1 MKNKKLWIT
10 AILLSG
16 MLALPVQAAVISP
29 GSKKKYG
36 DKDGRFTENR
46 RRYGRVRGSSACLC
60 IGIGSRFCRPETERE
75 GGMKKLRWFA
85 ITLFLLSV
93 VLYALDQNQIRR
105 KTDQTIPKISM
116 DQDEIQVS
124 VKDPEKVWK
133 KGITAYDEKDGDITD
148 SLVIESVSTFLEK
161 GRRLVSY
168 AAFDRDGHVAKAS
181 RQLIY
186 TDYHSPKISCAKP
199 FSFPVGTQDILDS
212 VYATDCIDGDISN
225 KVEITGDSVF
235 FLNIAGEY
243 EIWLQVTNSCGDMVT
258 VPVTLEM
265 VDYRQQTE
273 RTKRAEAEKQMERT
287 NLTEKATEE
296 TGQKETEGAEN
307 GTKAG

>member
-1 MKNKKLWIT
+1 MKTLQ
-10 AILLSG
+10 ILMSTYNG
-16 MLALPVQAAVISP
+16 V
-29 GSKKKYG
+29 KY
-36 DKDGRFTENR
+36 
-46 RRYGRVRGSSACLC
+46 
-60 IGIGSRFCRPETERE
+60 IRE
-75 GGMKKLRWFA
+75 QLDS
-85 ITLFLLSV
+85 L
-93 VLYALDQNQIRR
+93 LDQ
-105 KTDQTIPKISM
+105 DC
-116 DQDEIQVS
+116 
-124 VKDPEKVWK
+124 EKF
-133 KGITAYDEKDGDITD
+133 G
-148 SLVIESVSTFLEK
+148 
-161 GRRLVSY
+161 
-168 AAFDRDGHVAKAS
+168 KAS
-181 RQLIY
+181 FRILIR
-186 TDYHSPKISCAKP
+186 DDGSGD
-199 FSFPVGTQDILDS
+199 GTQDILDS

-273 RTKRAEAEKQMERT
+273 MTKRAEAAKQTERT

>member
-1 MKNKKLWIT
+1 
-10 AILLSG
+10 
-16 MLALPVQAAVISP
+16 
-29 GSKKKYG
+29 
-36 DKDGRFTENR
+36 
-46 RRYGRVRGSSACLC
+46 
-60 IGIGSRFCRPETERE
+60 
-75 GGMKKLRWFA
+75 MKKLRWFA

-161 GRRLVSY
+161 GRRLISY
-168 AAFDRDGHVAKAS
+168 AAFDRDGHVAK
-181 RQLIY
+181 
-186 TDYHSPKISCAKP
+186 P
-199 FSFPVGTQDILDS
+199 FSLPVGTQDILDS

-243 EIWLQVTNSCGDMVT
+243 EIWLQVTNICGDMVT

-273 RTKRAEAEKQMERT
+273 RTKRAEAEKQTERT
-287 NLTEKATEE
+287 NLTEE

>member
-1 MKNKKLWIT
+1 
-10 AILLSG
+10 
-16 MLALPVQAAVISP
+16 
-29 GSKKKYG
+29 
-36 DKDGRFTENR
+36 
-46 RRYGRVRGSSACLC
+46 
-60 IGIGSRFCRPETERE
+60 
-75 GGMKKLRWFA
+75 MKKLRWFA

-93 VLYALDQNQIRR
+93 AVYALNQNQIRR

-273 RTKRAEAEKQMERT
+273 RTKRAEAAKQTERT
-287 NLTEKATEE
+287 NLTEKATEK

>member
-1 MKNKKLWIT
+1 M
-10 AILLSG
+10 
-16 MLALPVQAAVISP
+16 
-29 GSKKKYG
+29 
-36 DKDGRFTENR
+36 
-46 RRYGRVRGSSACLC
+46 
-60 IGIGSRFCRPETERE
+60 
-75 GGMKKLRWFA
+75 
-85 ITLFLLSV
+85 
-93 VLYALDQNQIRR
+93 
-105 KTDQTIPKISM
+105 
-116 DQDEIQVS
+116 
-124 VKDPEKVWK
+124 
-133 KGITAYDEKDGDITD
+133 
-148 SLVIESVSTFLEK
+148 IESVSTFLEK

-199 FSFPVGTQDILDS
+199 FSFPVGTQDILDN

-273 RTKRAEAEKQMERT
+273 RT

>member
-1 MKNKKLWIT
+1 
-10 AILLSG
+10 
-16 MLALPVQAAVISP
+16 
-29 GSKKKYG
+29 
-36 DKDGRFTENR
+36 
-46 RRYGRVRGSSACLC
+46 
-60 IGIGSRFCRPETERE
+60 
-75 GGMKKLRWFA
+75 MKKLRWFA

-93 VLYALDQNQIRR
+93 AVYALNQNQIRR

-212 VYATDCIDGDISN
+212 VYATDCI
-225 KVEITGDSVF
+225 
-235 FLNIAGEY
+235 AGEY

-273 RTKRAEAEKQMERT
+273 RTKRAEAAKQTERT

>member
-1 MKNKKLWIT
+1 M
-10 AILLSG
+10 
-16 MLALPVQAAVISP
+16 
-29 GSKKKYG
+29 
-36 DKDGRFTENR
+36 
-46 RRYGRVRGSSACLC
+46 
-60 IGIGSRFCRPETERE
+60 
-75 GGMKKLRWFA
+75 
-85 ITLFLLSV
+85 V
-93 VLYALDQNQIRR
+93 VYALDQNQIRR

-199 FSFPVGTQDILDS
+199 FSFPVGTQNILDS

-273 RTKRAEAEKQMERT
+273 GT

>member
-1 MKNKKLWIT
+1 
-10 AILLSG
+10 
-16 MLALPVQAAVISP
+16 
-29 GSKKKYG
+29 
-36 DKDGRFTENR
+36 
-46 RRYGRVRGSSACLC
+46 
-60 IGIGSRFCRPETERE
+60 
-75 GGMKKLRWFA
+75 MKKLRWFA
-85 ITLFLLSV
+85 IALFLLSAAV
-93 VLYALDQNQIRR
+93 YVLDQNQIRR

-116 DQDEIQVS
+116 DQDVIRVS
-124 VKDPEKVWK
+124 VKDPEEVWK

-168 AAFDRDGHVAKAS
+168 AAFDQDGHVAKAS

-186 TDYHSPKISCAKP
+186 TDYYSPRISYVKP
-199 FSFPVGTQDILDS
+199 FSFPVGTQDILES

-243 EIWLQVTNSCGDMVT
+243 EIRLQVTNSCGDMVT

-273 RTKRAEAEKQMERT
+273 RTKRAEAAKQTEVT
-287 NLTEKATEE
+287 DLAETEKAAEE
-296 TGQKETEGAEN
+296 TKQKETEGAED

>member
-1 MKNKKLWIT
+1 
-10 AILLSG
+10 
-16 MLALPVQAAVISP
+16 
-29 GSKKKYG
+29 
-36 DKDGRFTENR
+36 
-46 RRYGRVRGSSACLC
+46 
-60 IGIGSRFCRPETERE
+60 
-75 GGMKKLRWFA
+75 MKKLRWFA

-199 FSFPVGTQDILDS
+199 FSFPRCYQQGGSLLHCPSTLTGLWPA
-212 VYATDCIDGDISN
+212 VYFC
-225 KVEITGDSVF
+225 
-235 FLNIAGEY
+235 
-243 EIWLQVTNSCGDMVT
+243 CT
-258 VPVTLEM
+258 VPGVASAGRYPASCPVKPGLSSSDTFRFASRDHLS
-265 VDYRQQTE
+265 YSQT
-273 RTKRAEAEKQMERT
+273 
-287 NLTEKATEE
+287 
-296 TGQKETEGAEN
+296 
-307 GTKAG
+307 

>member
-1 MKNKKLWIT
+1 M
-10 AILLSG
+10 
-16 MLALPVQAAVISP
+16 
-29 GSKKKYG
+29 
-36 DKDGRFTENR
+36 
-46 RRYGRVRGSSACLC
+46 
-60 IGIGSRFCRPETERE
+60 
-75 GGMKKLRWFA
+75 
-85 ITLFLLSV
+85 
-93 VLYALDQNQIRR
+93 
-105 KTDQTIPKISM
+105 
-116 DQDEIQVS
+116 
-124 VKDPEKVWK
+124 
-133 KGITAYDEKDGDITD
+133 
-148 SLVIESVSTFLEK
+148 IESVSTFLEK

-243 EIWLQVTNSCGDMVT
+243 EIRLQVTNSCGDMVT
-258 VPVTLEM
+258 VPVMLEM

-273 RTKRAEAEKQMERT
+273 RRKRAEATKQADLTE
-287 NLTEKATEE
+287 TEKATEE

>member
-1 MKNKKLWIT
+1 
-10 AILLSG
+10 
-16 MLALPVQAAVISP
+16 
-29 GSKKKYG
+29 
-36 DKDGRFTENR
+36 
-46 RRYGRVRGSSACLC
+46 
-60 IGIGSRFCRPETERE
+60 
-75 GGMKKLRWFA
+75 MKKLRWFA

-181 RQLIY
+181 TRTIIRRKSPVQSHFLSRSGHRIFWIVSMRQ
-186 TDYHSPKISCAKP
+186 TASTEISQIRWRSRGIRC
-199 FSFPVGTQDILDS
+199 FS
-212 VYATDCIDGDISN
+212 
-225 KVEITGDSVF
+225 
-235 FLNIAGEY
+235 
-243 EIWLQVTNSCGDMVT
+243 
-258 VPVTLEM
+258 
-265 VDYRQQTE
+265 
-273 RTKRAEAEKQMERT
+273 
-287 NLTEKATEE
+287 
-296 TGQKETEGAEN
+296 
-307 GTKAG
+307 

>member
-1 MKNKKLWIT
+1 MNPKQEK
-10 AILLSG
+10 
-16 MLALPVQAAVISP
+16 
-29 GSKKKYG
+29 
-36 DKDGRFTENR
+36 RFW
-46 RRYGRVRGSSACLC
+46 SADQKRFVYSLRLC
-60 IGIGSRFCRPETERE
+60 ISR
-75 GGMKKLRWFA
+75 A
-85 ITLFLLSV
+85 LL
-93 VLYALDQNQIRR
+93 
-105 KTDQTIPKISM
+105 T
-116 DQDEIQVS
+116 
-124 VKDPEKVWK
+124 
-133 KGITAYDEKDGDITD
+133 
-148 SLVIESVSTFLEK
+148 
-161 GRRLVSY
+161 
-168 AAFDRDGHVAKAS
+168 
-181 RQLIY
+181 
-186 TDYHSPKISCAKP
+186 

-273 RTKRAEAEKQMERT
+273 RTKRAEAAKQTERT

>member
-1 MKNKKLWIT
+1 
-10 AILLSG
+10 
-16 MLALPVQAAVISP
+16 
-29 GSKKKYG
+29 
-36 DKDGRFTENR
+36 
-46 RRYGRVRGSSACLC
+46 
-60 IGIGSRFCRPETERE
+60 
-75 GGMKKLRWFA
+75 MKKLRWFA

-93 VLYALDQNQIRR
+93 AVYALNQNQIRR

-273 RTKRAEAEKQMERT
+273 RTKRAEAAKQTERT

-307 GTKAG
+307 GTKAGGVQDGWSGQGTVVYGSDGCSAAVAGDFLFCRFGSIACGSCDAVALSAILHFPGDTLCDKKGTSE

>member
-1 MKNKKLWIT
+1 
-10 AILLSG
+10 
-16 MLALPVQAAVISP
+16 
-29 GSKKKYG
+29 
-36 DKDGRFTENR
+36 
-46 RRYGRVRGSSACLC
+46 
-60 IGIGSRFCRPETERE
+60 
-75 GGMKKLRWFA
+75 MKKLRWFA

-93 VLYALDQNQIRR
+93 AVYALDQNQIRR

-116 DQDEIQVS
+116 DQNEIQVS

-243 EIWLQVTNSCGDMVT
+243 EIWLQDKACRSSKTDGKDQSDRKSDRRN
-258 VPVTLEM
+258 
-265 VDYRQQTE
+265 
-273 RTKRAEAEKQMERT
+273 RAERDGRSRKWNKGGVSTGWMEW
-287 NLTEKATEE
+287 
-296 TGQKETEGAEN
+296 TGHCRIRF
-307 GTKAG
+307 

>member
-1 MKNKKLWIT
+1 MVAGISNFVV
-10 AILLSG
+10 LSKT
-16 MLALPVQAAVISP
+16 LFADVFYSDDPVSDTDQPKYVDQSAV
-29 GSKKKYG
+29 GY
-36 DKDGRFTENR
+36 
-46 RRYGRVRGSSACLC
+46 YGR
-60 IGIGSRFCRPETERE
+60 
-75 GGMKKLRWFA
+75 
-85 ITLFLLSV
+85 
-93 VLYALDQNQIRR
+93 
-105 KTDQTIPKISM
+105 
-116 DQDEIQVS
+116 
-124 VKDPEKVWK
+124 
-133 KGITAYDEKDGDITD
+133 
-148 SLVIESVSTFLEK
+148 LVDLAHG
-161 GRRLVSY
+161 GRRH
-168 AAFDRDGHVAKAS
+168 GHVAKAS

>member
-1 MKNKKLWIT
+1 
-10 AILLSG
+10 
-16 MLALPVQAAVISP
+16 
-29 GSKKKYG
+29 
-36 DKDGRFTENR
+36 
-46 RRYGRVRGSSACLC
+46 
-60 IGIGSRFCRPETERE
+60 
-75 GGMKKLRWFA
+75 MKKLRWFA

-168 AAFDRDGHVAKAS
+168 AAFDRVVFFNDTATTE
-181 RQLIY
+181 IY

-273 RTKRAEAEKQMERT
+273 RTKRAEAEKQTERT
-287 NLTEKATEE
+287 NLTEE

>member
-1 MKNKKLWIT
+1 
-10 AILLSG
+10 
-16 MLALPVQAAVISP
+16 
-29 GSKKKYG
+29 
-36 DKDGRFTENR
+36 
-46 RRYGRVRGSSACLC
+46 
-60 IGIGSRFCRPETERE
+60 
-75 GGMKKLRWFA
+75 MKKLIIFDLDG
-85 ITLFLLSV
+85 TLLNTIADLAHSTNYALNKLGYPTHDVEKYNFMVGNGINKLFERALPEGEKTEENVLRVRKEFIPYYDIHNADDSRPYPGISALLSY
-93 VLYALDQNQIRR
+93 LQSAGIQIAVASN
-105 KTDQTIPKISM
+105 KY
-116 DQDEIQVS
+116 QD
-124 VKDPEKVWK
+124 
-133 KGITAYDEKDGDITD
+133 
-148 SLVIESVSTFLEK
+148 
-161 GRRLVSY
+161 
-168 AAFDRDGHVAKAS
+168 VAKAS

-273 RTKRAEAEKQMERT
+273 RTKRAEAAKQTERT